1 MKTINE
7 RALIIQLWTLHAG
20 ILLILAILFFS
31 SIDAQPVLA
40 QGLIQEENGTLA
52 DLVTSFNTKIIP
64 EDSEMYIPPNETNL
78 NQMRQLV
85 SLVMTSISDNDNAKL
100 SKSVSEASRL
110 GYDII
115 KLTDGKTEYYA
126 ILETG
131 GQNRGW
137 GLYIF
142 RAGSGNRD
150 LVIEVPH
157 PVDDLRTDS
166 IGIIAFTRSKAKAFL
181 MSGTRRRANRDMSSD
196 VAHSTRSIFQA
207 VHETVTGDSTT
218 IIQIHGFTLINEP
231 GYPQI
236 VLSRGNGVATS
247 PVRKLSSIFKDR
259 DFTTGI
265 ANEGNLKELEAATN
279 TQGKYANSIGAV
291 FIHLELE
298 SSIREHPV
306 EYKKVVS
313 AISEFASRYVKEE
326 EVERPSDK
334 LKQNLWY
341 FMTAALVTV
350 GVFIMIL
357 LYRRH

>member
-1 MKTINE
+1 MKSNMF
-7 RALIIQLWTLHAG
+7 LHAG

-31 SIDAQPVLA
+31 PIDAQPVRA

-52 DLVTSFNTKIIP
+52 DLVASFNARIIP
-64 EDSEMYIPPNETNL
+64 EDSEMYIPPDDINL
-78 NQMRQLV
+78 SLMRQLV
-85 SLVMTSISDNDNAKL
+85 YRVMISINDNDTAEL
-100 SKSVSEASRL
+100 SSSVSDASRL
-110 GYDII
+110 EYDIT
-115 KLTDGKTEYYA
+115 KLTDGKTGSEYYA
-126 ILETG
+126 LQETS

-142 RAGSGNRD
+142 RAGNGSRD

-157 PVDDLRTDS
+157 PADDLHTDR
-166 IGIIAFTRSKAKAFL
+166 IGIIAFARSKAKAFL
-181 MSGTRRRANRDMSSD
+181 MSGTHRRANRDMSSD
-196 VAHSTRSIFQA
+196 VAHSTTSIFQA
-207 VHETVTGDSTT
+207 VHETVTGSSSA
-218 IIQIHGFTLINEP
+218 IIQIHGFKLVNEP

-236 VLSRGNGVATS
+236 VLSPGDEVATS
-247 PVRKLSSIFKDR
+247 SVRKLSSILKAR
-259 DFTTGI
+259 GFTTGI
-265 ANEGNLKELEAATN
+265 ANEGNLRELEAATN
-279 TQGKYANSIGAV
+279 TQGKYANNIGAV

-298 SSIREHPV
+298 SSIREHSG

-313 AISEFASRYVKEE
+313 AIREFASRYAKEE

-334 LKQNLWY
+334 VKPWY